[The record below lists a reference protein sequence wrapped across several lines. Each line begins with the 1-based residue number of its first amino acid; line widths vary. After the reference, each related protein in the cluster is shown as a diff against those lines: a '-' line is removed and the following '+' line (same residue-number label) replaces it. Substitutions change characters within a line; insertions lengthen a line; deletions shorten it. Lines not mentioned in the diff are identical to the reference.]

1 PHVVQRMG
9 PQRDGGGQRLPA
21 LLGAAVKFIKAAAR
35 MQRHAEA
42 ILALEHKAVKPG
54 RVDAAHRIARDDLT
68 GGDVGG
74 GIDLELQRDRQF
86 GEVDVIAFEHLI
98 FPGAAVDDLAGDV
111 LLAAFAERGRQ
122 IGRVYAET
130 GRQQLAIAG
139 DVGDELHAVAADV
152 LEHDNRA
159 LAGVIELEH
168 QSRGVETQVDRL
180 SYAQQFVRIFRLPQ
194 PQEPAEALTVAVDVS
209 FHHCPLLGPKGA
221 SSYTRFAW
229 TRRLP
234 NSEAALRQRI
244 GLNG

>member
-1 PHVVQRMG
+1 
-9 PQRDGGGQRLPA
+9 
-21 LLGAAVKFIKAAAR
+21 IKSAAR

-42 ILALEHKAVKPG
+42 ILALEHQAVKPG

-74 GIDLELQRDRQF
+74 GIDLELQRDRPF
-86 GEVDVIAFEHLI
+86 VEVDAIAFEHQI

-130 GRQQLAIAG
+130 SRQQLGIAG

-152 LEHDNRA
+152 LEHHNRA

-180 SYAQQFVRIFRLPQ
+180 SYAQQFVRIFRLHQ

-209 FHHCPLLGPKGA
+209 LHHYALLSPPPA
-221 SSYTRFAW
+221 SWYTGFAPA
-229 TRRLP
+229 RRLQMKRRDEESP
-234 NSEAALRQRI
+234 
-244 GLNG
+244 